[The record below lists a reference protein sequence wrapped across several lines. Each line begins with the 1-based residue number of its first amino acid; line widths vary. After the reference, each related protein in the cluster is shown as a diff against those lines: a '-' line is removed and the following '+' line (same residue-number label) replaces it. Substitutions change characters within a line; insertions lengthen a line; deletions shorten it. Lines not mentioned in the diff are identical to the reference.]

1 MAERGWAPWRA
12 MLCGAGVLGLAA
24 CGGVEPAGDAP
35 ADLVASPA
43 VVISQANA
51 TRVATEAL
59 QAVAVNLASVRAS
72 EGSSASPAAAGA
84 RALSSRQALVAMA
97 LRKAGGITAQATTQQ
112 QFNCTGGGS
121 VVVTLNAA
129 AEGVLT
135 PGDTLDFAFSFCKE
149 GDVINNGAL
158 RLTLV
163 SFDSAGTGGTLEVYD
178 TVATNLDQTAGGV
191 LERQNGTVRLSLDD
205 RLIGTRVAG
214 QLDIAASSATSSI
227 ERRING
233 VSKTTRSIQNLTLSR
248 IDVQSTQRSVS
259 FVSFIATGPFPTLD
273 DVSFKVDTVTAIVIP
288 AGGFQPTS
296 GEIKITGANGSNI
309 IIRIGADTVALEI
322 DADGNGA
329 AEATVQRTW
338 AQVFAD
344 R

>member
-1 MAERGWAPWRA
+1 MAERGWRPWRA

-24 CGGVEPAGDAP
+24 CGGVDPAGDAS
-35 ADLVASPA
+35 AGLVTSPA

-51 TRVATEAL
+51 SRVATEAL

-112 QFNCTGGGS
+112 SFNCTGGGS
-121 VVVTLNAA
+121 VVVTLTAA
-129 AEGVLT
+129 VVAVLT

-149 GDVINNGAL
+149 GDIITNGAL
-158 RLTLV
+158 KLKLV
-163 SFDSAGTGGTLEVYD
+163 ASDSAGTGGTLEVYD

-191 LERQNGTVRLSLDD
+191 LERQNGTGRLSLDD
-205 RLIGTRVAG
+205 RLIDERLVG
-214 QLDIAASSATSSI
+214 QLDIAATSTTSSI

-233 VSKTTRSIQNLTLSR
+233 ASKTTRSIQNLSLSR
-248 IDVQSTQRSVS
+248 IDVQETQRSVS
-259 FVSFIATGPFPTLD
+259 FVSFTASGPFPALD
-273 DVSFKVDTVTAIVIP
+273 DVSFKVETITAIVIP
-288 AGGFQPTS
+288 AGAFQPTS
-296 GEIKITGANGSNI
+296 GEIKITGANSSNI
-309 IIRIGADTVALEI
+309 IIRIGADSVALEI
-322 DADGNGA
+322 DADGNGV